1 MAYGSVDEAL
11 ASYKKV
17 HRALLT
23 STASRWR
30 DLDISMQQLRAIY
43 LLRDEEVATVGRL
56 AELFGISLPAASVL
70 ADRLV
75 RAGYFERREDTAD
88 RRRVL
93 LTLTRAGIQLVTDLR
108 EGSLAHLRRWM
119 PRFSPRDLSALT
131 RGWGTFSEVASPSHQ
146 PVETSFFCPR
156 SRRPPRPFRRRRKV
170 S

>member
-23 STASRWR
+23 STAGRWR
-30 DLDISMQQLRAIY
+30 DLDISMQQLRAMY
-43 LLRDEEVATVGRL
+43 LIRDEEVATVGRL

-93 LTLTRAGIQLVTDLR
+93 LTLTRAGIQLVSDLR
-108 EGSLAHLRRWM
+108 EGSHAHLRRWM
-119 PRFSPRDLSALT
+119 SRLSPDDLVALT
-131 RGWGTFSEVASPSHQ
+131 RGWHALADVASASHQ
-146 PVETSFFCPR
+146 PAATTAV
-156 SRRPPRPFRRRRKV
+156 
-170 S
+170 

>member
-23 STASRWR
+23 STAGRWR

-43 LLRDEEVATVGRL
+43 VLRDEEVATVGRL
-56 AELFGISLPAASVL
+56 AELFGIGLPAASIL

-75 RAGYFERREDTAD
+75 RAGFVERREDTAD

-93 LTLTRAGIQLVTDLR
+93 LTLTRAGVLLVTELR
-108 EGSLAHLRRWM
+108 ER
-119 PRFSPRDLSALT
+119 
-131 RGWGTFSEVASPSHQ
+131 SEEH
-146 PVETSFFCPR
+146 TSELQ
-156 SRRPPRPFRRRRKV
+156 S
-170 S
+170 

>member
-1 MAYGSVDEAL
+1 MAGGSVDEAL
-11 ASYKKV
+11 IAYKKV

-56 AELFGISLPAASVL
+56 AELFGIAMPAASIL

-75 RAGYFERREDTAD
+75 RAGYVERNGDTAD

-93 LTLTRAGIQLVTDLR
+93 LSLTRAGIQLVTDLR
-108 EGSLAHLRRWM
+108 EGSHSHLRRWM
-119 PRFSPRDLSALT
+119 SQLSPEDLAALT
-131 RGWGTFSEVASPSHQ
+131 RGWRALADVASHRQQ
-146 PVETSFFCPR
+146 PAE
-156 SRRPPRPFRRRRKV
+156 SRAQ
-170 S
+170 